1 MTKVAALGMALV
13 MAAASR
19 AGAQRPATAV
29 LLWEPNECLATIP
42 SSELTRVPVFATVE
56 MADGLQHSVP
66 PDLAN
71 TLQAVADRARG
82 LVSSR
87 SDTLPAGE
95 PALTWRDLGGVV
107 RGVWHRDGR
116 LTSSV
121 AGDSSRG
128 IGLLARALDT
138 AQGAGDTFM
147 VWPDT
152 VRADSLVFYFSLVR
166 PMVDTTGTVHAVT
179 QRPIVPL
186 FSVAAPRQ
194 RPVAWLARGT
204 MAPYPRDA
212 FRAGATGIV
221 VLQFVVDTA
230 GRADTTTFRDI
241 WPGDSPR
248 PSGPSAEY
256 YNGFLDTARRS
267 IATARYIPARI
278 GRCPVRQVV
287 REPFTFDIR

>member
-1 MTKVAALGMALV
+1 MKGAALGAALV
-13 MAAASR
+13 MATAGR
-19 AGAQRPATAV
+19 VGAQRPSMAV
-29 LLWEPNECLATIP
+29 AQWEPNECLATIP
-42 SSELTRVPVFATVE
+42 NSELTRVPVFATVE

-66 PDLAN
+66 SDLAN

-82 LVSSR
+82 IVNNGP
-87 SDTLPAGE
+87 DTLPAGE

-128 IGLLARALDT
+128 IGLLARALDA

-166 PMVDTTGTVHAVT
+166 PMVDTAGTVHAVT
-179 QRPIVPL
+179 ERPIVPV
-186 FSVAAPRQ
+186 FSIGAPRQ
-194 RPVAWLARGT
+194 RTVAWLARGT
-204 MAPYPRDA
+204 MPQYPRDA
-212 FRAGATGIV
+212 FREGATGTV
-221 VLQFVVDTA
+221 VLQFVVDTS

-241 WPGDSPR
+241 WPGDRPR
-248 PSGPSAEY
+248 PTGASAAY

-267 IATARYIPARI
+267 IATARFRPARI
-278 GRCPVRQVV
+278 GRCAVRQVV
-287 REPFTFDIR
+287 WEPFTFDIGH